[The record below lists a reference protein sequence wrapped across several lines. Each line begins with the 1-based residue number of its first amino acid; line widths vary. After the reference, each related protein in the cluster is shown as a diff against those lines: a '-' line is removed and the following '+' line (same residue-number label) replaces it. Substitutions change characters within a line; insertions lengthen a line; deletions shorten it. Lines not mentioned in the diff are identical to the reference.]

1 MVFVTDVTQPII
13 MKVKE
18 AESSAS
24 FFIIIYYFSNG
35 KKYLQKF
42 MNQVTYEV

>member
-1 MVFVTDVTQPII
+1 MVFVTDVTLTII

-24 FFIIIYYFSNG
+24 FFNIIYYFSNG

>member
-1 MVFVTDVTQPII
+1 MVSVTDVTQRII

-24 FFIIIYYFSNG
+24 FFAFSV
-35 KKYLQKF
+35 YESI
-42 MNQVTYEV
+42 VTLDLT